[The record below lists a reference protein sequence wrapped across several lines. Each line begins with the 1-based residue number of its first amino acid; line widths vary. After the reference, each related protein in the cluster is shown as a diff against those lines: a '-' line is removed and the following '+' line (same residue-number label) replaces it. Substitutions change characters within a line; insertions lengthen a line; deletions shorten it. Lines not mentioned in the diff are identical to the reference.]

1 MTEIT
6 DEHMREMLGR
16 TRPYTIVILRA
27 GPNRDVPEAE
37 RERIVWEHGRRNFS
51 LRANGHL
58 PIVCPVTDGSDV
70 RGLGIFSVD
79 VEETKRIMD
88 EDPGVRAGIF
98 VYEVHPCLSFPGDAL
113 PG

>member
-27 GPNRDVPEAE
+27 GPNWDVLEAE
-37 RERIVWEHGRRNFS
+37 RGKIVWEHGRRNFS
-51 LRANGHL
+51 LRADGRL

-79 VEETKRIMD
+79 AEETERIMD

-98 VYEVHPCLSFPGDAL
+98 VYELHPCLGFPGDAL